1 MNILPTLS
9 SDNWVLP
16 GEKMLDYLLTYYI
29 TTDARQ
35 SYLFNN
41 NLISLPYS
49 YAMYSTDPIGF
60 RNRIM
65 DDLNTIL
72 KRYFEVVDVKADV
85 YEDKSEALSY
95 YVILSASV
103 MTKEGLKYD
112 LNKVTTTKNNVT
124 DKILSFSN
132 YGLAKNYVFSQS

>member
-132 YGLAKNYVFSQS
+132 YGLAKNYVFSQY

>member
-49 YAMYSTDPIGF
+49 YAMHSTDPVGF

-65 DDLNTIL
+65 DDLKILL

>member
-16 GEKMLDYLLTYYI
+16 GERMLDYLLTYYI

>member
-49 YAMYSTDPIGF
+49 YAVYSTDPIGF

-72 KRYFEVVDVKADV
+72 KRYFEVVDIKADV